1 MATEAD
7 LIQKFKDLNIPVGAD
22 FEELIHAAFAGS
34 NLADIVNSYDS
45 RIATVETDL
54 ATKADDSKVV
64 HDNKNGTE
72 QLNGAQVQ
80 PFNKL
85 SDTIGGRNLL
95 PVSNY
100 NSGYVNGADG
110 TISHA
115 DGIAKEVISNFIPV
129 DITQSYYCQIIQQV
143 NANQAWWGIGF
154 YDANKQF
161 ISRPSTGNTTVTGTI
176 TSVIR
181 MLPLGFP
188 NISIPNVSTVV
199 FPANTAYV
207 RVSFR
212 TYGNPIQ
219 ASLEKSSVLSD
230 WTPAPEDKA
239 DDSKVVHN
247 SGNEEIGGQK
257 TFDTA
262 PIDKTTG
269 NPYSTKSDIATAINA
284 ATANMVDS
292 TKDTNFTGNIT
303 FDNTPKMI
311 NGDPL
316 VTASQTGDVNKLLT
330 KDKSNYVN
338 AINELSSIVDRF
350 YPVASQAIPTD
361 NVSYSNQGLVY
372 NYDPSNNTVTF
383 RKSDPSYSINYDT
396 SVVGTN
402 FTENAGGS
410 APLGGIRIYFG
421 FKAIHYVNKTEGTL
435 SDINYYVWNPNDDST
450 VKSGELGLLK
460 AIPYY
465 LTSENFEVGS
475 SYTIDFSGNGMN
487 LSTSGNNRISPRLV
501 ISNEGNGVLNITPY
515 HGEDFKDDKSEGY
528 WIYPYITKMIS
539 YSVDTTAMKAL
550 PDGYSYDYVKDTNPS
565 TTGNYLTA
573 WGQGSYQYKFDLNNL
588 GNGYSI
594 DSMGSSIT
602 INVSIKGTA
611 PSFASGYHTTDG
623 YKSSQLPNNTFTT
636 NSGDVSGDATSS
648 ALGKSYINLLWKLSK
663 EDVVSSSYTA
673 YYQAVSA
680 GGSVFYAIKLVI
692 NNDNT
697 ISIYAITPFYA
708 NISNVSDPSKNMSA
722 SSFASTTTISIVN
735 NV

>member
-34 NLADIVNSYDS
+34 NLADLVNSYDS
-45 RIATVETDL
+45 RITTVENDLSTAKDSIQSNTNQL
-54 ATKADDSKVV
+54 ATKADDSKVA
-64 HDNKNGTE
+64 H
-72 QLNGAQVQ
+72 LSGANN
-80 PFNKL
+80 F
-85 SDTIGGRNLL
+85 DTIPTVNNNSLLLASSLPSTIADTTKLANFTDGLQKGGKD
-95 PVSNY
+95 VATTS
-100 NSGYVNGADG
+100 
-110 TISHA
+110 
-115 DGIAKEVISNFIPV
+115 
-129 DITQSYYCQIIQQV
+129 DIT
-143 NANQAWWGIGF
+143 
-154 YDANKQF
+154 
-161 ISRPSTGNTTVTGTI
+161 
-176 TSVIR
+176 
-181 MLPLGFP
+181 
-188 NISIPNVSTVV
+188 
-199 FPANTAYV
+199 
-207 RVSFR
+207 
-212 TYGNPIQ
+212 
-219 ASLEKSSVLSD
+219 
-230 WTPAPEDKA
+230 
-239 DDSKVVHN
+239 
-247 SGNEEIGGQK
+247 
-257 TFDTA
+257 
-262 PIDKTTG
+262 
-269 NPYSTKSDIATAINA
+269 TAISA
-284 ATANMVDS
+284 TTANMVDS

-311 NGDPL
+311 NGDTL

-372 NYDPSNNTVTF
+372 NYDPSNNTVIF
-383 RKSDPSYSINYDT
+383 RKNDPSYSINYDT

-402 FTENAGGS
+402 FTENSGGL

-421 FKAIHYVNKTEGTL
+421 FKAIHYINKTEGAL
-435 SDINYYVWNPNDDST
+435 SDINYYVWNPNDSST
-450 VKSGELGLLK
+450 VQSGKLGLLK
-460 AIPYY
+460 DIPYY

-475 SYTIDFSGNGMN
+475 SYTIDFNGNGMN
-487 LSTSGNNRISPRLV
+487 LSTSGNNRISPRLI
-501 ISNEGNGVLNITPY
+501 ISNNGNGVLNITPY

-550 PDGYSYDYVKDTNPS
+550 PDGYSYEYVKDTS
-565 TTGNYLTA
+565 TSTIGNYLMA

-602 INVSIKGTA
+602 INASIKGTE
-611 PSFASGYHTTDG
+611 PSAVSGYHTTDG

-697 ISIYAITPFYA
+697 ISIYTITPFYA

-722 SSFASTTTISIVN
+722 SPFASTTTISIVN